1 MSSREQSTTVR
12 RSIKSVR
19 ERAVFIA
26 LACVAVLGIGAI
38 SFLPVGDK
46 RLLHTNG
53 KYHSWGHFIAFSF
66 VAFVTGRAS
75 RTVRGRVFL
84 FLGSL
89 LFGLGI
95 EVGEH
100 LAFGSLLEWM
110 DVLVDAAGVV
120 GGTLLAILSAP
131 KVAE

>member
-1 MSSREQSTTVR
+1 MSSREQSTAVR

-19 ERAVFIA
+19 ERTVFIT
-26 LACVAVLGIGAI
+26 LAWVAVLGVAGI

-120 GGTLLAILSAP
+120 GGTLLAIVSAQRA
-131 KVAE
+131 AE